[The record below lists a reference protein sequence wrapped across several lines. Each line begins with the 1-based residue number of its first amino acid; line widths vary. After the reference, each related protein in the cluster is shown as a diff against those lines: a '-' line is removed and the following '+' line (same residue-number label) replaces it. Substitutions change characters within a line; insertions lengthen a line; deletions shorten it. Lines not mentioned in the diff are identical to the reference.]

1 MPACD
6 GHNVPQGQ
14 DAAGHAR
21 RQMSLTTEHRA
32 TSTLLV
38 LALQVLCTIGIGS
51 ADQAS
56 SGIGSNAG
64 ASSDNVRVGTPGT
77 LATAACPMV
86 PTCAAGKDER
96 LLALCFLVSNCQKN
110 KCGATAQSRKASTK
124 QRATQQTVLR
134 SLGLNTGHENSTCN
148 CVGPYKLARNIC
160 MCRLLH

>member
-1 MPACD
+1 MLTCLQCLVPACD

-56 SGIGSNAG
+56 SGIGGNAG

-96 LLALCFLVSNCQKN
+96 LLALCFLVQQLPK
-110 KCGATAQSRKASTK
+110 K
-124 QRATQQTVLR
+124 QMWRHRTEQESKHKTLSKPADRLALFRTQHWTRRFDLQLRRAL
-134 SLGLNTGHENSTCN
+134 
-148 CVGPYKLARNIC
+148 
-160 MCRLLH
+160 